1 MPDNKQN
8 NNAGF
13 NPATINKVIN
23 LAGTILVSVQKLRFS
38 SKYSDVLRSP
48 QLTQKKKK
56 IMKAIEMNQALMEVI
71 KTTEVLGA
79 SALEE
84 TRALRQLVASA
95 NARIE
100 ELETAAVEDAKV
112 CAIEQNGEEK
122 GKFLFDG
129 HHFELRR
136 AETYDFVGKPQKYT
150 MAEGVAFR
158 QKTGEQQVLK
168 AKSAAITKALKAIK
182 DAFPET
188 HPNIEPD
195 SVEFTVVCVD

>member
-1 MPDNKQN
+1 
-8 NNAGF
+8 
-13 NPATINKVIN
+13 
-23 LAGTILVSVQKLRFS
+23 
-38 SKYSDVLRSP
+38 
-48 QLTQKKKK
+48 
-56 IMKAIEMNQALMEVI
+56 MEAF
-71 KTTEVLGA
+71 KTAEVLGS

-95 NARIE
+95 NTRIE
-100 ELETAAVEDAKV
+100 ELETAAIEDAKV

-136 AETYDFVGKPQKYT
+136 AETFDFIGKPQKYT

-158 QKTGEQQVLK
+158 QKTAEQQVLK

-195 SVEFTVVCVD
+195 SIDFTLVCVD

>member
-1 MPDNKQN
+1 
-8 NNAGF
+8 
-13 NPATINKVIN
+13 
-23 LAGTILVSVQKLRFS
+23 
-38 SKYSDVLRSP
+38 
-48 QLTQKKKK
+48 
-56 IMKAIEMNQALMEVI
+56 MKAIEMNQALMEAI
-71 KTTEVLGA
+71 KATEVLGA

-100 ELETAAVEDAKV
+100 ELETAAVEDAKRILANLSPV
-112 CAIEQNGEEK
+112 SPEGRG

-136 AETYDFVGKPQKYT
+136 AETFDFVGKPQKYT

-158 QKTGEQQVLK
+158 QKTAEQTVLK

-182 DAFPET
+182 DAFPTT

>member
-1 MPDNKQN
+1 
-8 NNAGF
+8 
-13 NPATINKVIN
+13 
-23 LAGTILVSVQKLRFS
+23 
-38 SKYSDVLRSP
+38 
-48 QLTQKKKK
+48 
-56 IMKAIEMNQALMEVI
+56 MNQALMEAI

-95 NARIE
+95 TARIE
-100 ELETAAVEDAKV
+100 ELQTAAVEDAKV

-129 HHFELRR
+129 HHYELRR

-158 QKTGEQQVLK
+158 QKTAEQ
-168 AKSAAITKALKAIK
+168 TALKAQSASITK
-182 DAFPET
+182 ILKTLRDNFPLT
-188 HPNIEPD
+188 HPNIAPD
-195 SVEFTVVCVD
+195 SVDYTVVCVD

>member
-1 MPDNKQN
+1 
-8 NNAGF
+8 
-13 NPATINKVIN
+13 
-23 LAGTILVSVQKLRFS
+23 
-38 SKYSDVLRSP
+38 
-48 QLTQKKKK
+48 
-56 IMKAIEMNQALMEVI
+56 MKAIEMNQALMEAI
-71 KTTEVLGA
+71 KATEVLGA

-100 ELETAAVEDAKV
+100 ELETAAVEDAKRILANLSPV
-112 CAIEQNGEEK
+112 SPEGRG

-136 AETYDFVGKPQKYT
+136 AETYDFAGKPQKYT
-150 MAEGVAFR
+150 MPEGVAFR
-158 QKTGEQQVLK
+158 QKTAEQTVLK

-182 DAFPET
+182 DAFPTT

-195 SVEFTVVCVD
+195 SVEYTVVCVD

>member
-1 MPDNKQN
+1 
-8 NNAGF
+8 
-13 NPATINKVIN
+13 
-23 LAGTILVSVQKLRFS
+23 
-38 SKYSDVLRSP
+38 
-48 QLTQKKKK
+48 
-56 IMKAIEMNQALMEVI
+56 MEAI

-84 TRALRQLVASA
+84 TRALRQLVVSA

-100 ELETAAVEDAKV
+100 ELDGPAVEDAKV
-112 CAIEQNGEEK
+112 CAMEQNGEEK
-122 GKFLFDG
+122 GQFLFDG

-136 AETYDFVGKPQKYT
+136 AENFDFIGKPQKYT

-158 QKTGEQQVLK
+158 QKIAEQQVLK
-168 AKSAAITKALKAIK
+168 AKSAVITKALKAIK

-188 HPNIEPD
+188 HPNIEAD

>member
-1 MPDNKQN
+1 
-8 NNAGF
+8 
-13 NPATINKVIN
+13 
-23 LAGTILVSVQKLRFS
+23 
-38 SKYSDVLRSP
+38 
-48 QLTQKKKK
+48 
-56 IMKAIEMNQALMEVI
+56 MNQALMEAI

-100 ELETAAVEDAKV
+100 ELETAAVEDAKRILANLSPV
-112 CAIEQNGEEK
+112 SPEGRG

-136 AETYDFVGKPQKYT
+136 AETYDFAGKPQKYT

-158 QKTGEQQVLK
+158 QKTAEQTVLK

-182 DAFPET
+182 DAFPTT

-195 SVEFTVVCVD
+195 SVEYTVVCVD

>member
-1 MPDNKQN
+1 M
-8 NNAGF
+8 
-13 NPATINKVIN
+13 N
-23 LAGTILVSVQKLRFS
+23 L
-38 SKYSDVLRSP
+38 
-48 QLTQKKKK
+48 
-56 IMKAIEMNQALMEVI
+56 ALMEAI

-100 ELETAAVEDAKV
+100 ELETAAVEDAKRILANLSPV
-112 CAIEQNGEEK
+112 SPEGRG

-136 AETYDFVGKPQKYT
+136 AETFDFAGKPQKYT
-150 MAEGVAFR
+150 MPEGVAFR
-158 QKTGEQQVLK
+158 QKTAEQTVLK

-182 DAFPET
+182 DAFPTT

-195 SVEFTVVCVD
+195 SVEYTVVCVD

>member
-1 MPDNKQN
+1 MRP
-8 NNAGF
+8 
-13 NPATINKVIN
+13 
-23 LAGTILVSVQKLRFS
+23 
-38 SKYSDVLRSP
+38 
-48 QLTQKKKK
+48 
-56 IMKAIEMNQALMEVI
+56 IEMNQALMEAI

-100 ELETAAVEDAKV
+100 ELETAAVEDAK
-112 CAIEQNGEEK
+112 ARAMEQNGEEK
-122 GKFLFDG
+122 GKFLVDG

-136 AETYDFVGKPQKYT
+136 AETFDFIGKPQKYT

-158 QKTGEQQVLK
+158 QKSAEQTVLK
-168 AKSAAITKALKAIK
+168 AKSATITKALKAIK

-188 HPNIEPD
+188 HPNIEAD

>member
-1 MPDNKQN
+1 
-8 NNAGF
+8 
-13 NPATINKVIN
+13 
-23 LAGTILVSVQKLRFS
+23 
-38 SKYSDVLRSP
+38 
-48 QLTQKKKK
+48 
-56 IMKAIEMNQALMEVI
+56 MNQALMEAI
-71 KTTEVLGA
+71 KATEVLGA

-100 ELETAAVEDAKV
+100 ELEVKAVEDAKRILANLSPV
-112 CAIEQNGEEK
+112 SPEGRG

-136 AETYDFVGKPQKYT
+136 AETYDFAGKPQKYT

-158 QKTGEQQVLK
+158 QKTAEQTVLK

-182 DAFPET
+182 DAFPTT

-195 SVEFTVVCVD
+195 SVEYTVVCVD

>member
-1 MPDNKQN
+1 
-8 NNAGF
+8 
-13 NPATINKVIN
+13 
-23 LAGTILVSVQKLRFS
+23 
-38 SKYSDVLRSP
+38 
-48 QLTQKKKK
+48 
-56 IMKAIEMNQALMEVI
+56 MKAIEMNQALMEAI

-100 ELETAAVEDAKV
+100 ELEVKAVKDAKV

-158 QKTGEQQVLK
+158 QKTAEQQVLK

-188 HPNIEPD
+188 HPNIAAD

>member
-1 MPDNKQN
+1 
-8 NNAGF
+8 
-13 NPATINKVIN
+13 
-23 LAGTILVSVQKLRFS
+23 
-38 SKYSDVLRSP
+38 
-48 QLTQKKKK
+48 
-56 IMKAIEMNQALMEVI
+56 MKAIEMNQALMEAI

-100 ELETAAVEDAKV
+100 ELETAAVEDAKRILANLSPV
-112 CAIEQNGEEK
+112 SPEGRG

-136 AETYDFVGKPQKYT
+136 AETFDFAGKPQKYT
-150 MAEGVAFR
+150 MPEGVAFR
-158 QKTGEQQVLK
+158 QKTAEQTVLK

-182 DAFPET
+182 DAFPTT

-195 SVEFTVVCVD
+195 SVEYTVVCVD

>member
-1 MPDNKQN
+1 
-8 NNAGF
+8 
-13 NPATINKVIN
+13 
-23 LAGTILVSVQKLRFS
+23 
-38 SKYSDVLRSP
+38 
-48 QLTQKKKK
+48 
-56 IMKAIEMNQALMEVI
+56 MEAI

-79 SALEE
+79 GALEE

-100 ELETAAVEDAKV
+100 ELEIAAVEDAKV

-122 GKFLFDG
+122 GKFLVDG

-136 AETYDFVGKPQKYT
+136 AETFDFIGKPQKYT

-158 QKTGEQQVLK
+158 QKSAEQTVLK
-168 AKSAAITKALKAIK
+168 AKSATITKALKAIK

-188 HPNIEPD
+188 HPNIEAD